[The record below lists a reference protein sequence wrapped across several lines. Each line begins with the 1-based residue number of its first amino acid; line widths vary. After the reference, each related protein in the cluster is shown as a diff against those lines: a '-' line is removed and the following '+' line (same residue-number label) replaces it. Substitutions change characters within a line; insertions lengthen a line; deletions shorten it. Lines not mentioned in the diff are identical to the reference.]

1 MNKKVLTFDF
11 GASSGR
17 AILSKYEG
25 EKITLQEVHRFSN
38 DPVDIGNTLYWDVL
52 RLFYEVKQGILK
64 AKQNGGFDA
73 IGIDTWG
80 VDFGLIDKNGELISN
95 PVHYRDLRTE
105 NIPELAFKKMSKDE
119 IYERTGIQF
128 MRINTLYQLYYLVKN
143 RPEIIEKIEKML
155 FMPDLFA
162 YFLTGEKRSE
172 LTIASTSNMLNPYT
186 KTWDTDILSNLEI
199 PERIF
204 PKMIKPGE
212 QYGYLKKSIAEELG
226 CDTVPVIAV
235 STHDTASAVLAV
247 PAENE
252 DFVYVSCGT
261 WSLFGSE
268 LKNPVIN
275 EESAAANF
283 TNEGGYNNTIRF
295 LKNIMGL
302 WIFQESCRQWK
313 REGKEIVYKELDKKA
328 ENSAPF
334 KCFIDPDS
342 PQFET
347 PGNVP
352 RRIREFCEKT
362 GQYVPQTDGE
372 IVRCIFE
379 SLAMKYR
386 YSLENLNRI
395 TNKEYDTIHMVGG
408 GINAKI
414 LCEFTASACN
424 KKVLA
429 GPIEATALG
438 NAVAQFISLGVIKDV
453 KSARKTIKNSID
465 FAQYEPKD
473 ADAWNKAYNDFL
485 NTIK

>member
-1 MNKKVLTFDF
+1 MNKKVLAFDF

-17 AILSKYEG
+17 AMFAKYEDG
-25 EKITLQEVHRFSN
+25 KITLKEVHRFSN
-38 DPVDIGNTLYWDVL
+38 DPVNLNNTLYWDFL
-52 RLFYEVKQGILK
+52 RLFHEVKQGILK
-64 AKQNGGFDA
+64 AKQHGGFDS

-80 VDFGLIDKNGELISN
+80 VDFGLIDKNGDLISN

-105 NIPELAFKKMSKDE
+105 GIPDEVFKRISKEE

-143 RPEIIEKIEKML
+143 KPEIIERAEKVL
-155 FMPDLFA
+155 LMPDLFA
-162 YFLTGEKRSE
+162 YFLTGNKRSE
-172 LTIASTSNMLNPYT
+172 QTIASTSNMVNPYT
-186 KTWDTDILSNLEI
+186 KTWDKEILSSLDI

-212 QYGYLKKSIAEELG
+212 TYGMLKESIAQELG
-226 CDTVPVIAV
+226 CPRVPVIAV

-247 PAENE
+247 PAETE
-252 DFVYVSCGT
+252 DFVYISCGT

-268 LKNPVIN
+268 LESPIIN
-275 EESAAANF
+275 NMSSAANF

-313 REGKEIVYKELDKKA
+313 REGKEIVYRELDKKA
-328 ENSAPF
+328 ENSPPF
-334 KCFIDPDS
+334 KCFIDPDA
-342 PQFET
+342 PEFET
-347 PGNVP
+347 PGNLP
-352 RRIREFCEKT
+352 GRIREFCRKT
-362 GQYVPQTDGE
+362 GQYVPETDGE

-386 YSLENLNRI
+386 YSLEGLSKI
-395 TNKEYDTIHMVGG
+395 TNKEYDRIHMVGG

-424 KKVLA
+424 TDVLA

-438 NAVAQFISLGVIKDV
+438 NAAAQFISLGAIENEKT
-453 KSARKTIKNSID
+453 ARKIIENSID
-465 FAQYEPKD
+465 FAKYKPENTQ
-473 ADAWNKAYNDFL
+473 AWDRAYTEFL
-485 NTIK
+485 KILN